1 MVFTAVRLDD
11 QERAQRWTRTGSGLQ
26 SPGEEEGSAKEIQKE
41 WPSERNPGD
50 DGVMEAKK
58 RMCQLC
64 QMLMCEVVPQKDT
77 LDLFAVLR
85 EPGGQKPSGTGLR
98 GKWGAGSKGGRDHR
112 QSFQEPW
119 P

>member
-11 QERAQRWTRTGSGLQ
+11 QERVQRWTRTGSGLQ
-26 SPGEEEGSAKEIQKE
+26 SPGEEGGTAKQIKKE
-41 WPSERNPGD
+41 WPSERDPGD
-50 DGVMEAKK
+50 DRVMEAN
-58 RMCQLC
+58 RRTRQLC

-77 LDLFAVLR
+77 LDLSAVLW
-85 EPGGQKPSGTGLR
+85 EPRGQKPSGTGLR
-98 GKWGAGSKGGRDHR
+98 GKWGVGSKGGRDHR